1 MASKRRRGRP
11 RKNGP
16 RHSNGH
22 LKRQPA
28 DSPRA
33 LAARMPHRRGFGE
46 HALDQGAES
55 ELGRMV
61 LRGEIDPTQALAG
74 ETYARLW
81 RGYLATLDAPRWPW
95 RGQGRETACV
105 GCPAPEEREF
115 CRCDLLRRIWLEAY
129 NALKS
134 TGSGVEPLVRRVGI
148 DDRPCPAGSLLGL
161 IRGLSALAYKF
172 GLTRRGKSARSRN
185 SSIPNTPV
193 ES

>member
-16 RHSNGH
+16 RHGNGH

-28 DSPRA
+28 ASPRA
-33 LAARMPHRRGFGE
+33 IAARMPHRSGLGDRAVE
-46 HALDQGAES
+46 QNAES

-61 LRGEIDPTQALAG
+61 LRGELDPTLALAG

-105 GCPAPEEREF
+105 GCPAPDEREF

-134 TGSGVEPLVRRVGI
+134 TGSGVEPLVRRVVI
-148 DDRPCPAGSLLGL
+148 DDVACPWQGWGAL

>member
-33 LAARMPHRRGFGE
+33 MAARMPHRRGLGE
-46 HALDQGAES
+46 HLLDQLAES

-61 LRGEIDPTQALAG
+61 LRGELDATLALAG

-81 RGYLATLDAPRWPW
+81 RGYLTTLDAPRWPW
-95 RGQGRETACV
+95 RGQGRETACA
-105 GCPAPEEREF
+105 GCPAPDERKW
-115 CRCDLLRRIWLEAY
+115 CRCDLLRRIWREAY
-129 NALKS
+129 TALVS
-134 TGSGVEPLVRRVGI
+134 TGGGVEALVRRVVI
-148 DDRPCPAGSLLGL
+148 DDVACPAEGLPGL
-161 IRGLSALAYKF
+161 IRGLSVLALRF
-172 GLTRRGKSARSRN
+172 GLTRRRKPAQSRN